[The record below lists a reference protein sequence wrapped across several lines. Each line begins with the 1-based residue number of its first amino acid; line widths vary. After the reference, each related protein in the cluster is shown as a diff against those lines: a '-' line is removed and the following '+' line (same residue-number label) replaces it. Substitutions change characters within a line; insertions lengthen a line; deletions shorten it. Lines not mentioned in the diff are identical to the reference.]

1 MECWREGEHSSLLG
15 TWFLERRAGQWFFSS
30 QSCVQKEA
38 RGWCFLDVRLLYLCE
53 DRQFTG
59 MCMEPESWNHG
70 VVWVGETFKSQ
81 LIQPLP

>member
-38 RGWCFLDVRLLYLCE
+38 RGWCGLDVRLLYLCE
-53 DRQFTG
+53 DRQLHRDVYG
-59 MCMEPESWNHG
+59 ARVMESWSSLG
-70 VVWVGETFKSQ
+70 WRD
-81 LIQPLP
+81 L